1 MLSLP
6 AVGHGVDSEALNRFA
21 IVVELISRNLCLFRG
36 DDVFGLVH
44 FHPAYE
50 RNQIHPIEKP
60 AYGHLPPQGWLR
72 PMMKL
77 NGNANEAESM
87 TDANLALSDYQ
98 RRAPFTSINILR
110 VDQLNAAAGAKSI
123 VDLEIADGV
132 KEKASG
138 ITTYSRNAIRLASVG
153 KEALQAGVEA
163 ERAMIN

>member
-1 MLSLP
+1 
-6 AVGHGVDSEALNRFA
+6 
-21 IVVELISRNLCLFRG
+21 
-36 DDVFGLVH
+36 
-44 FHPAYE
+44 
-50 RNQIHPIEKP
+50 
-60 AYGHLPPQGWLR
+60 
-72 PMMKL
+72 
-77 NGNANEAESM
+77 M